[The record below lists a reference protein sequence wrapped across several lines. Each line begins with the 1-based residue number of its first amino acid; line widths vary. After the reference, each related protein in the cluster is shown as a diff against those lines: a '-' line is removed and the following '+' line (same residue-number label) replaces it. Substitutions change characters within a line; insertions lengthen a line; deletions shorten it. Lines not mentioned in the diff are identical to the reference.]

1 VARVARQVRP
11 LAALFALALVQFWP
25 LVLHP
30 NQTLYSDTSDLLAQH
45 LPAKLFLVRS
55 LRETGELPLWNPEQ
69 YAGSPFVH
77 DIQVG
82 LFYPPNL
89 PLYFLPESAVGP
101 FLCWLVFAHVV
112 LAGWLMYAYA
122 RHAGLSE
129 LAGFTAAAGY
139 MLAPRW
145 MMQLLLAGHTV
156 TVGIAWIPLVLLC
169 VERAIL
175 RRSWRW
181 AVGGGVTYALLVLGT
196 HPQWTFYGSLL
207 IGLWPLR
214 VLAESTTT
222 RSFVFRW
229 LAVEIVV
236 VAIGIG
242 LCAVQLL
249 PTIEAAGESSRAKGM
264 AQSWSLDGARAAFP
278 TLVGPF
284 PERVAEGVH
293 WEARG
298 GIGFTWAVLALAGV
312 GLGGRP
318 ARVPALIAVGMLAY
332 ALGGSALVDR
342 LPGFSTFRMPTRM
355 LLTLAFPVAYLAGL
369 GVQAL
374 AREWSTSTLGGATVV
389 VFVIVLAPGLLS
401 ALSGQ
406 FPKLAALNPGWR
418 AYWLAVPAAWVA
430 FLVIAPRQSGRA
442 RVLALVALLV
452 GDLFLF
458 SFRYPATRPMDEI
471 YPRSPLV
478 DPIRDEQ
485 LAGALVYDP
494 DVNDAGDCFL
504 GPGSPMASVY
514 GVRSIRGYNPLDVA
528 RYRQF
533 LAFIADVGEPQRAF
547 SGNFTNPVM
556 HGEGF
561 PIKNRRL
568 FDLLGV
574 AWELAP
580 VDDPP
585 ASGGWI
591 GVAGAV
597 DPAARSYNFLGR
609 GVRDLPPMRLYF
621 NVQSMPRAF
630 VVPAAV
636 PEAGDADVLKQLKG
650 LDPWQTATLA
660 GWDPSADPLPAEGA
674 GRRWQQ
680 VVDAR
685 PNSLTVQLDGKSGG
699 LLVLTDPWYPG
710 WRCWIDG
717 QEVPIWKANYAFRGV
732 MVSKGAREIK
742 FRFEPRSYRVGR
754 LVSVA
759 TLVGVMITFAFGAAF
774 RFRARSAPGRKTP
787 VR

>member
-1 VARVARQVRP
+1 VRRLLGFRAP
-11 LAALFALALVQFWP
+11 ALLFALALVVFWP
-25 LVLHP
+25 LVVHP
-30 NQTLYSDTSDLLAQH
+30 DQTLYSDTSDLLAQH

-89 PLYFLPESAVGP
+89 SLYVLPESAVGS
-101 FLCWLVFAHVV
+101 FLSWLVFAHVV

-122 RHAGLSE
+122 RHAGLGE
-129 LAGFTAAAGY
+129 LAGLTAGAGY

-145 MMQLLLAGHTV
+145 MMQLFLAGHTV
-156 TVGIAWIPLVLLC
+156 TIGIAWIPLVLLC

-181 AVGGGVTYALLVLGT
+181 AVGGGAAYALLVLGT

-214 VLAESTTT
+214 LLAEPTAG
-222 RSFVFRW
+222 RSLWIRW
-229 LAVEIVV
+229 IAVELTV
-236 VAIGIG
+236 VAVGVG

-264 AQSWSLDGARAAFP
+264 AQSWSLDGARAALP
-278 TLVGPF
+278 TLIGPF
-284 PERVAEGVH
+284 PERVAKGVH

-332 ALGGSALVDR
+332 ALGGSLFIDR

-355 LLTLAFPVAYLAGL
+355 LLTFAFPVAYFAGL

-374 AREWSTSTLGGATVV
+374 TREWSTSTLRGATVLAS
-389 VFVIVLAPGLLS
+389 VIVLVPGLLS

-430 FLVIAPRQSGRA
+430 FLMIASRQSDRG

-471 YPRSPLV
+471 YPQSPLV

-485 LAGALVYDP
+485 LVGALVYDP

-504 GPGSPMASVY
+504 GPGSPMASVC

-533 LAFIADVGEPQRAF
+533 LAFIADMGERQRAF

-561 PIKNRRL
+561 PVKNRRL

-585 ASGGWI
+585 AGGGWV
-591 GVAGAV
+591 GVAGAI
-597 DPAARSYNFLGR
+597 DPFPRSYNFLGH

-621 NVQSMPRAF
+621 NAQSMPRAF
-630 VVPAAV
+630 VVPTAV
-636 PEAGDADVLKQLKG
+636 PEASDAEVLKQFKA
-650 LDPWQTATLA
+650 LDPWQIATLA
-660 GWDPSADPLPAEGA
+660 GWDPSADPLPAA
-674 GRRWQQ
+674 ATGRRWQR
-680 VVDAR
+680 VDDAR
-685 PNSLTVQLDGKSGG
+685 PNRLTVELDGQSAG
-699 LLVLTDPWYPG
+699 LLVVTDPWYPG

-717 QEVPIWKANYAFRGV
+717 LEVPIWQADYAFRGV
-732 MVSKGAREIK
+732 MVRKGTREVE
-742 FRFEPRSYRVGR
+742 FQFEPRSYRVGR

-759 TLVGVMITFAFGAAF
+759 TLVGAMITFVFAAAL
-774 RFRARSAPGRKTP
+774 RFRARSAPARRTP

>member
-1 VARVARQVRP
+1 VSAHARSVVA
-11 LAALFALALVQFWP
+11 LLGLALVSFWP

-30 NQTLYSDTSDLLAQH
+30 NRTLYSDTSDLLAQH

-55 LRETGELPLWNPEQ
+55 LRQTGELPLWNPEQ

-101 FLCWLVFAHVV
+101 FVSWLVFAHVV

-122 RHAGLSE
+122 RHAGMGE
-129 LAGFTAAAGY
+129 LAAFTAGAGY

-145 MMQLLLAGHTV
+145 LMQLFLAGHTV
-156 TVGIAWIPLVLLC
+156 TIGIAWIPLVLLC

-175 RRSWRW
+175 RRGWPW
-181 AVGGGVTYALLVLGT
+181 AVGGGFTYALLVLGT

-214 VLAESTTT
+214 FLAESTTT
-222 RSFVFRW
+222 RSFVLRW

-242 LCAVQLL
+242 LCAVQML

-264 AQSWSLDGARAAFP
+264 AQSWSLDGARAALP

-332 ALGGSALVDR
+332 ALGGSALIDR

-355 LLTLAFPVAYLAGL
+355 LLMLAFPVAYLAGL

-374 AREWSTSTLGGATVV
+374 AREWSTSTLRGATVIV
-389 VFVIVLAPGLLS
+389 SVIVLAPGLLS

-430 FLVIAPRQSGRA
+430 FLVISPRQSDRA
-442 RVLALVALLV
+442 RVLALAVLLV

-458 SFRYPATRPMDEI
+458 SFRYPATRAIDEI

-478 DPIRDEQ
+478 DAIRDEQ

-580 VDDPP
+580 LDDPP
-585 ASGGWI
+585 AGGGWI
-591 GVAGAV
+591 GVAGAI
-597 DPAARSYNFLGR
+597 DPAPRSYNFLGR

-636 PEAGDADVLKQLKG
+636 PEVGEADVLKQLKD
-650 LDPWQTATLA
+650 LEPWQTATLA
-660 GWDPSADPLPAEGA
+660 GWDPSADPLPAA
-674 GRRWQQ
+674 ASGRRWQR

-685 PNSLTVQLDGKSGG
+685 PNRLKIELDGQSAG
-699 LLVLTDPWYPG
+699 LLVVTDPWYPG

-717 QEVPIWKANYAFRGV
+717 QEVPIWMADYAFRAV
-732 MVSKGAREIK
+732 MVPKGAREVE

-759 TLVGVMITFAFGAAF
+759 TLVGAMITFVFAAAL
-774 RFRARSAPGRKTP
+774 RFRARFAPARRT
-787 VR
+787 RAR